1 MRGGGRAISCCRR
14 GSRIRKSRSVR
25 FVGISLAFGIG
36 SIIAGMFWGSFF
48 FVFEGFGIG
57 LWRMGSGFS
66 AFLLLLGRLISL
78 GGCVLRGTSVGVVL
92 RGSALISLLSLLVAL
107 YFLRDHDANHLPL
120 ENVGEWFVRIVRHIG
135 SRFPASSLS
144 TLRLNWLELGQPLS
158 TLLVTLKTKQ

>member
-1 MRGGGRAISCCRR
+1 
-14 GSRIRKSRSVR
+14 
-25 FVGISLAFGIG
+25 
-36 SIIAGMFWGSFF
+36 
-48 FVFEGFGIG
+48 
-57 LWRMGSGFS
+57 MGSGFS
-66 AFLLLLGRLISL
+66 ALLLLGRLISL